1 MLGSQ
6 DYSCGGGV
14 CCGNVVSGL
23 TAAGLQRLRRLCW
36 RWPLKELQWSVGDDN
51 ADWRL
56 RRRWRRCRRR
66 GWRRRWSQRRWRWHW
81 RKHLRWLCRRLG
93 QYLLVFFCV
102 VVAG

>member
-6 DYSCGGGV
+6 DFSCGGGV

-23 TAAGLQRLRRLCW
+23 TAAGLQRSWRLCW
-36 RWPLKELQWSVGDDN
+36 RWPLKELHRSVGDNN

-56 RRRWRRCRRR
+56 RQHRRRRRWR
-66 GWRRRWSQRRWRWHW
+66 GWQRRWSQRRWRWRW
-81 RKHLRWLCRRLG
+81 RKHLRWWCRRLG

>member
-1 MLGSQ
+1 MLGLQ
-6 DYSCGGGV
+6 DFSCGGGS

-23 TAAGLQRLRRLCW
+23 TAAGLQRSRRLCW
-36 RWPLKELQWSVGDDN
+36 RRPLKELQRSVGDND

-56 RRRWRRCRRR
+56 RQRWRR
-66 GWRRRWSQRRWRWHW
+66 GWRRRWSQRRWRWRW
-81 RKHLRWLCRRLG
+81 RKHLRWWCRQLG